1 MRKEE
6 GDEEKVENEG
16 REAEGRSNDALS
28 HAESR
33 LDNRDRTAPLP
44 RRAKRRRRRRHS
56 NISFRVHLSALP
68 SSLPLLPPTF
78 SFFNDTLKSL

>member
-1 MRKEE
+1 MK
-6 GDEEKVENEG
+6 NED

-28 HAESR
+28 HAESQ

-44 RRAKRRRRRRHS
+44 RRAKRRRRRRRHS

-68 SSLPLLPPTF
+68 SFLPPPLSSLLF
-78 SFFNDTLKSL
+78 LSFLLFPFFNDTLKSL

>member
-6 GDEEKVENEG
+6 MEKGDG
-16 REAEGRSNDALS
+16 GAEGRSNDALS

-44 RRAKRRRRRRHS
+44 RRAKRRRPRRHS
-56 NISFRVHLSALP
+56 NISFRVHLFALP
-68 SSLPLLPPTF
+68 SSSL
-78 SFFNDTLKSL
+78 SFFLSLFLFLPFFPLFF